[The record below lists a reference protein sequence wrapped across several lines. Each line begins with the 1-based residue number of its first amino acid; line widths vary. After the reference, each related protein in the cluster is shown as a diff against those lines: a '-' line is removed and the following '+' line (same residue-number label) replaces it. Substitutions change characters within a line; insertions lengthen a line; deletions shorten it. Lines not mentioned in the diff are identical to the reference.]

1 MLFNSLPY
9 LIFLVVLFGVYWM
22 LPLHKA
28 RLGLL
33 LLASWFFYA
42 WWNPPYLILFLVVT
56 VFNYLFGLAV
66 GARRESSPGAAHR
79 WMVTSIV
86 FNLAL
91 LAYFK
96 YTNFLLD
103 SLGSLMRVATGP
115 EGWSPPHMDIFLP
128 LGISFY
134 TFQMFAY
141 VVDVKNGRC
150 EAIRNPLK
158 MSLFI
163 AFFPQ
168 LIAGP
173 IVRTTEFLP
182 QLRSKRVF
190 DWALFKHGLDLI
202 ALGVLKKVLIADQV
216 SPFVD
221 EVFGNPGAY
230 SGPVTWLAVYAYA
243 VQIYCDFSG
252 YTDIGRGSAAILGYH
267 LPINFARPYLSGNI
281 TVFWRRWHITLS
293 TWLRDYLYIP
303 LGGSRKGPARTYIN
317 LMITMTLGGLWHG
330 ASWPFVL
337 WGVYHGASLAL
348 TRWAHNKAGVK
359 PDDPLVN
366 HWLWRLLAVV
376 GTFHLVC
383 FGWIFFRAVT
393 FSDAFEIVRGL
404 FDWSDLASMREIS
417 ASWFSWRIALGALLA
432 LPAAHLLAA
441 WLRERRAQRTSVWAI
456 LRPLFYGALIAG
468 VLLAP
473 SRSGGQFIYFQF

>member
-1 MLFNSLPY
+1 MLFNSVPY
-9 LIFLVVLFGVYWM
+9 LIFLVSVFAIYW
-22 LPLHKA
+22 LTPFHKA
-28 RLGLL
+28 RLGFL

-42 WWNPPYLILFLVVT
+42 WWNPPYLILFLIVT
-56 VFNYLFGLAV
+56 VCNYLFGLAV
-66 GARRESSPGAAHR
+66 GASRDRSPKTAHR
-79 WMVTSIV
+79 WMVFSIV

-96 YTNFLLD
+96 YTNFLLGTM
-103 SLGSLMRVATGP
+103 GSLSKLFVGP
-115 EGWSPPHMDIFLP
+115 DAWEPPHLNIFLP

-141 VVDVKNGRC
+141 VVDVKNKHC
-150 EAIRNPLK
+150 DAIRNPLK

-182 QLRSKRVF
+182 QLASKRPF
-190 DWALFKHGLDLI
+190 NWELFKHGLDLI

-221 EVFGNPGAY
+221 QVFADPEAY

-252 YTDIGRGSAAILGYH
+252 YTDIGRGSAACLGYR
-267 LPINFARPYLSGNI
+267 LPINFARPYLAGNI

-303 LGGSRKGPARTYIN
+303 LGGSRKGPSRTYIN

-330 ASWPFVL
+330 ASWPFVI
-337 WGVYHGASLAL
+337 WGIYHGGALAI
-348 TRWAHNKAGVK
+348 TRWVHNLMGVK
-359 PDDPLVN
+359 PDDPLIN
-366 HWLWRLLAVV
+366 HWLWKVLAVV
-376 GTFHLVC
+376 GTFHMVC

-393 FSDAFEIVRGL
+393 FTDAFTIIEGL
-404 FDWSDLASMREIS
+404 FDWSDLDAMRS
-417 ASWFSWRIALGALLA
+417 LSTSWFSWEIALGAVFV
-432 LPAAHLLAA
+432 LPAVHLGAA
-441 WLRERRAQRTSVWAI
+441 WLRARSANRSRVWSVI
-456 LRPLFYGALIAG
+456 RPLFYGALLAG
-468 VLLAP
+468 LLLAP
-473 SRSGGQFIYFQF
+473 KDAGGQFIYFQF

>member
-1 MLFNSLPY
+1 MLFNSVPY
-9 LIFLVVLFGVYWM
+9 LIFFVLVFGLYW
-22 LPLHKA
+22 LTPWHKG

-42 WWNPPYLILFLVVT
+42 WWNPPYLILFLIVT
-56 VFNYLFGLAV
+56 AFNYLFGLAV
-66 GARRESSPGAAHR
+66 GARRDGSPKAATR
-79 WMVTSIV
+79 WMIFSIV

-91 LAYFK
+91 LGYFK
-96 YTNFLLD
+96 YTNFMLGTM
-103 SLGSLMRVATGP
+103 GSLSELFGIGDWT
-115 EGWSPPHMDIFLP
+115 PPRLNIFLP

-141 VVDVKNGRC
+141 VVDVRNRHC
-150 EAIRNPLK
+150 DAIRNPLK

-182 QLRSKRVF
+182 QLAKKRTF
-190 DWALFKHGLDLI
+190 DWKLFQHGLDLI

-216 SPFVD
+216 APFVD
-221 EVFGNPGAY
+221 QVFADPGSY

-252 YTDIGRGSAAILGYH
+252 YTDIGRGSAACLGYK

-281 TVFWRRWHITLS
+281 IEFWRRWHITLS

-303 LGGSRKGPARTYIN
+303 LGGSRRGPSRTYIN
-317 LMITMTLGGLWHG
+317 LLITMTLGGLWHG
-330 ASWPFVL
+330 ASWPFVI
-337 WGVYHGASLAL
+337 WGMYHGGALAV
-348 TRWAHNKAGVK
+348 TRWVHNRMGIS
-359 PDDPLVN
+359 PDKPLVN
-366 HWLWRLLAVV
+366 HWLWKLLAIV

-393 FSDAFEIVRGL
+393 FEDAFIIVGGL
-404 FDWSDLASMREIS
+404 FDWSQMEAMRALSE
-417 ASWFSWRIALGALLA
+417 SWFRWDLALGALVV
-432 LPAAHLLAA
+432 LPAAHLGAA
-441 WLRERRAQRTSVWAI
+441 WLRSRGAQKTLLWSM
-456 LRPLFYGALIAG
+456 LRPLFYGAILAAALLVPKG
-468 VLLAP
+468 V
-473 SRSGGQFIYFQF
+473 GGQFIYFQF

>member
-1 MLFNSLPY
+1 MLFNSIPY
-9 LIFLVVLFGVYWM
+9 LIFFTAVFGLYW
-22 LPLHKA
+22 LTPFHKA

-33 LLASWFFYA
+33 LAASWFFYA
-42 WWNPPYLILFLVVT
+42 WWNPPYLVLFLIVT
-56 VFNYLFGLAV
+56 LVNYVFGLAV
-66 GARRESSPGAAHR
+66 GAKRDSSPRAAHAL
-79 WMVTSIV
+79 MVFSIV

-91 LAYFK
+91 LGYFK

-103 SLGSLMRVATGP
+103 SVGSLTILIRG
-115 EGWSPPHMDIFLP
+115 EGWEPPRLNIFLP

-134 TFQMFAY
+134 TFQMLAY
-141 VVDVKNGRC
+141 VVDVRNRRC
-150 EAIRNPLK
+150 DAVRNPLK

-182 QLRSKRVF
+182 QLASKRAF
-190 DWALFKHGLDLI
+190 DWKLFRHGLDLI
-202 ALGVLKKVLIADQV
+202 ALGVLKKVLIADQI

-252 YTDIGRGSAAILGYH
+252 YTDIGRGSAACLGYK
-267 LPINFARPYLSGNI
+267 LPINFARPYLAGNI
-281 TVFWRRWHITLS
+281 VDFWRRWHITLS

-303 LGGSRKGPARTYIN
+303 LGGSRRGPGRTYLN
-317 LMITMTLGGLWHG
+317 LLLTMTLGGLWHG
-330 ASWPFVL
+330 ASWPFVI
-337 WGVYHGASLAL
+337 WGLYHGGALAV
-348 TRWAHNKAGVK
+348 TRWVHNLAGIS
-359 PDDPLVN
+359 PDEPLVN
-366 HWLWRLLAVV
+366 HWLWKSLAVV

-393 FSDAFEIVRGL
+393 FTDAFMIIRGL
-404 FDWSDLASMREIS
+404 FDWSNLDAMRALSEK
-417 ASWFSWRIALGALLA
+417 WFRWDVALGALA
-432 LPAAHLLAA
+432 VLPAAHLGAA
-441 WLRERRAQRTSVWAI
+441 WLRARGTQATTLWSVA
-456 LRPLFYGALIAG
+456 RPLFYGAVVAG
-468 VLLAP
+468 ALLAP
-473 SRSGGQFIYFQF
+473 KGGDGQFIYFQF